1 MSVAGGGPTT
11 ARDARRASRGS
22 GHPAVALHEV
32 HKRFGDTRAVD
43 DVSLEIDQ
51 GEFLA
56 LIGPSGCGKTTTLR
70 LIAGMEQ
77 PTAGEI
83 LIGGKLMNGVQ
94 PYHRDVA
101 TVWQHFALFPHY
113 DVATNVEFG
122 LRMQRVAKAT
132 RRERAEQ
139 MLAKLRLEGYG
150 SRGIAQLSGGQ
161 KQRVGLARA
170 LVTDPSVLLL
180 DEPLGSLDA
189 ALGVAVQSELKSL
202 QRELGITFVYVTHN
216 QSEALAMADRIAVM
230 NDGRIEQLGTP
241 NEIYRTPK
249 TRFVAEFVGTNN
261 LVDGVV
267 ADYEPGLVIV
277 EVGPTTYRVACGDA
291 DRPRL
296 GTQVTFGV
304 RADLV
309 TIVAQ
314 PRDVHWPAEVS
325 NLVVG
330 RVLGEEYLGSAV
342 VFTVRTAD
350 GLVFKLAV
358 QHKEQLVM
366 PRLDEQ
372 VTLGWQAGDAVL
384 LPSAPDGSG
393 A

>member
-1 MSVAGGGPTT
+1 VS
-11 ARDARRASRGS
+11 
-22 GHPAVALHEV
+22 
-32 HKRFGDTRAVD
+32 KRFGATRAVD
-43 DVSLEIDQ
+43 GVSLEVES

-70 LIAGMEQ
+70 LVGGMEQ

-83 LIGGKLMNGVQ
+83 AIGGERMNGVP

-113 DVATNVEFG
+113 DVVTNVEFG
-122 LRMQRVAKAT
+122 LRMQRVDKAT
-132 RRERAEQ
+132 RRRRAEE
-139 MLAKLRLEGYG
+139 MLGKLRLEGYG
-150 SRGIAQLSGGQ
+150 QRDIAQLSGGQ

-202 QRELGITFVYVTHN
+202 QRDLGITFMYVTHN

-230 NDGRIEQLGTP
+230 NEGRIEQLGTP
-241 NEIYRTPK
+241 NEIFRTPQ

-267 ADYEPGLVIV
+267 TDYDDGQVIV
-277 EVGPTTYRVACGDA
+277 TVGAASYRVACEHG
-291 DRPRL
+291 DRPRP
-296 GTQVTFGV
+296 GSPVTFGV

-314 PRDVHWPAEVS
+314 PGDVHWPAEVS
-325 NLVVG
+325 NRVAG
-330 RVLGEEYLGSAV
+330 RVLGEEYLGAAV
-342 VFTVRTAD
+342 VFTVRTVD
-350 GLVFKLAV
+350 DLVFKLSV
-358 QHKEQLVM
+358 QHSERAVM
-366 PRLDEQ
+366 PRLDEHI
-372 VTLGWQAGDAVL
+372 TLGWQARDAFL
-384 LPSAPDGSG
+384 LPSSPEGVA

>member
-1 MSVAGGGPTT
+1 MTATGASPGAGRAAPAGPRS
-11 ARDARRASRGS
+11 AGS
-22 GHPAVALHEV
+22 KAVELVEV
-32 HKRFGDTRAVD
+32 HKRFGATTAVD
-43 DVSLEIDQ
+43 GVSLSIDQ

-77 PTAGEI
+77 PSAGEI
-83 LIGGKLMNGVQ
+83 LIDGTRMNGVP

-113 DVATNVEFG
+113 DVAANVEFG
-122 LRMQRVAKAT
+122 LRMQGVGKAE
-132 RRERAEQ
+132 RKARAER
-139 MLAKLRLEGYG
+139 MLAKLRLPGYG
-150 SRGIAQLSGGQ
+150 HRDIAQLSGGQ

-241 NEIYRTPK
+241 NDIYRAPQ

-261 LVDGVV
+261 LVDGVLVEHGNGV
-267 ADYEPGLVIV
+267 AIV
-277 EVGPTTYRVACGDA
+277 EAGGARYRVACAADA
-291 DRPRL
+291 PAVL
-296 GTQVTFGV
+296 SNVTFGI

-314 PRDVHWPAEVS
+314 PGDVHWPAQVS
-325 NLVVG
+325 NRVVG
-330 RVLGEEYLGSAV
+330 RVLGEEYLGSSV
-342 VFTVRTAD
+342 VFTVRTSD
-350 GLVFKLAV
+350 GIAFKIAV
-358 QHKEQLVM
+358 QHKEQVVM
-366 PRLDEQ
+366 PRLDEE
-372 VTLGWQAGDAVL
+372 VTLGWQAGDAFL
-384 LPSAPDGSG
+384 LPSATPPP
-393 A
+393 AQ

>member
-1 MSVAGGGPTT
+1 MTATGASPGAGRAVPVGPRSAGRKSVEL
-11 ARDARRASRGS
+11 
-22 GHPAVALHEV
+22 VEV
-32 HKRFGDTRAVD
+32 HKRFGATTAVD
-43 DVSLEIDQ
+43 GVSLSIDQ

-77 PTAGEI
+77 PSAGEI
-83 LIGGKLMNGVQ
+83 LIDGRRMNGVP

-113 DVATNVEFG
+113 DVAANVEFG
-122 LRMQRVAKAT
+122 LRMQGVGKAE
-132 RRERAEQ
+132 RKARAEH
-139 MLAKLRLEGYG
+139 MLEKLRLRGYG
-150 SRGIAQLSGGQ
+150 HRDIAQLSGGQ

-241 NEIYRTPK
+241 NDIYRVPQ

-261 LVDGVV
+261 LVDGVLVEHGHGV
-267 ADYEPGLVIV
+267 AIV
-277 EVGPTTYRVACGDA
+277 EAGGARYHVACAADA
-291 DRPRL
+291 PAV
-296 GTQVTFGV
+296 GSNVTFGIRSDPRDHRCAAGRRPLAGAGEQPRGRARSRRGV
-304 RADLV
+304 PRLLRRLHRADL
-309 TIVAQ
+309 
-314 PRDVHWPAEVS
+314 
-325 NLVVG
+325 
-330 RVLGEEYLGSAV
+330 
-342 VFTVRTAD
+342 
-350 GLVFKLAV
+350 
-358 QHKEQLVM
+358 
-366 PRLDEQ
+366 
-372 VTLGWQAGDAVL
+372 
-384 LPSAPDGSG
+384 
-393 A
+393 